1 MALNIS
7 AWSIRNPL
15 PSIVFSIILLVLG
28 WVSFTKLAVT
38 RLPSADIPVISVAVS
53 QFGAAPAE
61 LESQVTKTIEDGVS
75 GVEGVRHI
83 SSSITDGLSV
93 TTIQFALETNTDRAL
108 NDVKDA
114 VTRVRANLPQN
125 VTEPLIQRV
134 DVIGLP
140 IVTYAAISPGKTP
153 EQLSYFVDDVVKRA
167 LQGVRGVAQVERIGG
182 VEREILV
189 SLDPD
194 RLQAAGLTAV
204 NVSQSLRGT
213 NVDLAGGRAE
223 IGKNDQ
229 AIRTLAGAKTLND
242 LAGTM
247 IPLFGGGEVRLD
259 DLGTVTDTI
268 ADRRTFARFNGEPVV
283 ALGIKRSKGAS
294 DVVVAAAVQKRIDAL
309 KVAYPDVDLKLI
321 DTSVEFTKGNYEA
334 AISTLFEG
342 AILAVVI
349 VLLFL
354 RDIRATII
362 AAISL
367 PLSIFPAFWAMDI
380 LGFSLNLVSF
390 LAITLSTGILVDDAI
405 VEIEN
410 IVRHMR
416 MGKIALSR
424 GAGSRRRN
432 RPRGDRDL
440 ADHHRDLRAG
450 QLHVRHRRAV
460 LQAVRHH
467 GVGAGVLL
475 AARRALR
482 HAGAGGL
489 LPEGSCRM
497 TTRRRAACCSA
508 YTRLVTWS
516 VKHYFITVLIGFGIF
531 AASIWSIT
539 LLPQGFL
546 PAQDTAR
553 SLLAMELPPGSQ
565 LAYTEKVTEEIVAR
579 LRKRPEVKSVFVD
592 GGRVPPGTLE
602 VRRAALII
610 NYTPKT
616 ERKITQRELELE
628 IGKELENVPD
638 IRFWFLDEN
647 GLRAISLVVTGADS
661 NIVANVASEL
671 ATQMKRIPLIANVIS
686 ETSLDRPELRIQPRA
701 DLAARLGVSTESLS
715 QTIRVATI
723 GDVGPALAKF
733 DAGDRLVPIRVQ
745 LEDAARGDLQML
757 EQLRVPLGEH
767 GEKGGVPLSVVADI
781 KLDQGPTS
789 INRYDRERQATV
801 AADLVGTAA
810 LGDATKKIYELPVM
824 KSLPKGVKVSP
835 SGDAES
841 LNELSEGF
849 ATAITAGLMMV
860 YAVLVLLFG
869 TFLQPITILFSL
881 PLSIGGAIA
890 ALLLTGKQLTTP
902 VWIGI
907 LMLMGIVTKNAI
919 MLVEFAVESIREGKP
934 RDEAIIDA
942 GMKRARP
949 IVMTTIAMAAGM
961 MPSALAF
968 GAGGEFRSPMAL
980 AVIGGLVFSTVLSLV
995 FVPAMFMM
1003 MDDLG
1008 ALIWRFGKKLL
1019 ASQRRKRAPR
1029 TTATITHEPP
1039 AKGPPRSRH
1048 RRCHPRRSEA
1058 TSRSPRTSESVAQPI
1073 LRDGFTRITI
1083 DPRGLHR
1090 QALYSRAL
1098 RFPVARLLG

>member
-28 WVSFTKLAVT
+28 WVSFTRLAVT

-83 SSSITDGLSV
+83 SSSITDGLSL

-114 VTRVRANLPQN
+114 VTRVRSNLPQN
-125 VTEPLIQRV
+125 VSEPLIQRV

-167 LQGVRGVAQVERIGG
+167 LQGVRNVAQVERIGG

-204 NVSQSLRGT
+204 DVSRRLRGT

-247 IPLFGGGEVRLD
+247 ISLPGGGEVRLD

-268 ADRRTFARFNGEPVV
+268 ADRRTFARVNGEPVV

-321 DTSVEFTKGNYEA
+321 DTSVDFTKGNYEA

-342 AILAVVI
+342 AILAVII
-349 VLLFL
+349 VFLFL

-416 MGKIALSR
+416 MGKTPYRAALEAADEIGLAVIAISLTIIAIFAPASFMS
-424 GAGSRRRN
+424 GI
-432 RPRGDRDL
+432 
-440 ADHHRDLRAG
+440 AG
-450 QLHVRHRRAV
+450 QFFKQFGITVSV
-460 LQAVRHH
+460 QVFFS
-467 GVGAGVLL
+467 LL
-475 AARRALR
+475 AARFVTPVL
-482 HAGAGGL
+482 
-489 LPEGSCRM
+489 
-497 TTRRRAACCSA
+497 AAYFLKDEHHHDPPPGRVLKA
-508 YTRLVTWS
+508 YNGLVTWS

-546 PAQDTAR
+546 PAQDSAR
-553 SLLAMELPPGSQ
+553 SLLAMELPPGTQ
-565 LAYTEKVTEEIVAR
+565 LAFTEKTTEEIVAR
-579 LRKRPEVKSVFVD
+579 LRKRPEVTSVFVD
-592 GGRVPPGTLE
+592 GGRVPPGIFE

-610 NYTPKT
+610 NYTPKHG
-616 ERKITQRELELE
+616 RDSAHTQRLLELD
-628 IGKELENVPD
+628 ISKELENVPD

-647 GLRAISLVVTGADS
+647 GLRAISLVVTGNDS
-661 NIVANVASEL
+661 NIVANVAAEL
-671 ATQMKRIPLIANVIS
+671 ASQMKRIPLIANVIS

-715 QTIRVATI
+715 ETIRVATI

-745 LEDAARGDLQML
+745 LEDAARADLPIL
-757 EQLRVPLGEH
+757 EQLRVPLG
-767 GEKGGVPLSVVADI
+767 GGRGGVPLSVVADI

-890 ALLLTGKQLTTP
+890 ALLVTGKQLTTP

-919 MLVEFAVESIREGKP
+919 MLVEFAVEAIREGKP
-934 RDEAIIDA
+934 RHEAIIDA

-980 AVIGGLVFSTVLSLV
+980 AVIGGLLFSTVLSLV

-1008 ALIWRFGKKLL
+1008 ELSWRFGKKLL
-1019 ASQRRKRAPR
+1019 ASSGETEHPVGDHGADHK
-1029 TTATITHEPP
+1029 PP
-1039 AKGPPRSRH
+1039 PGIVHTPAA
-1048 RRCHPRRSEA
+1048 E
-1058 TSRSPRTSESVAQPI
+1058 
-1073 LRDGFTRITI
+1073 
-1083 DPRGLHR
+1083 
-1090 QALYSRAL
+1090 
-1098 RFPVARLLG
+1098 